1 MFDVVA
7 EAPNPFMSYGPN
19 THNGSPIT
27 MAEYEAAALRHI
39 EWMDANDTAAIDG
52 KPEAEQQYN
61 GELKNHMDSAVL
73 WNSLY
78 HAILSESPDASSPN
92 TL

>member
-1 MFDVVA
+1 
-7 EAPNPFMSYGPN
+7 
-19 THNGSPIT
+19 
-27 MAEYEAAALRHI
+27 
-39 EWMDANDTAAIDG
+39 MDANDTAAIDD

-73 WNSLY
+73 WNSSY
-78 HAILSESPDASSPN
+78 HAIISESPDASSPN